1 MLPAYRS
8 QYTPHPTGRAALT
21 GCYTAPVHPPARLS
35 SLAET
40 LTAGYLHPGWTIA
53 AGITAAGLA
62 IGGYHYA
69 ALWPPSQVFGR
80 SLIAGPDPSEV
91 ALTFDDGPNDPY
103 TSQLLEVLA
112 RHQITA
118 AFFVIG
124 RFVRERPQIV
134 RALHRAGH
142 KVGSHT
148 MTHPRLM
155 YMGLEH
161 IRAEI
166 GAATA
171 LIEDTIGDQV
181 RFFRP
186 PFGSRHPGV
195 FRVLAELR
203 LTPVL
208 WNVNARDWKASS
220 AADIERRLEQGIRR
234 NQRRTRG
241 SNLLLHDGGHLTMGT
256 DRRRTVTAV
265 ANLLAGAP
273 RAGIRF
279 VTLDHWLPA
288 QPGDPLPL

>member
-1 MLPAYRS
+1 MLPAYGS
-8 QYTPHPTGRAALT
+8 QYTPRRRRYEAALT
-21 GCYTAPVHPPARLS
+21 GCYTAPVQPPSRLS
-35 SLAET
+35 PLADIV
-40 LTAGYLHPGWTIA
+40 TAMHSQPRWT
-53 AGITAAGLA
+53 TAAALTVGALA
-62 IGGYHYA
+62 VGGYHYA

-80 SLIAGPDPSEV
+80 SLISGGDPMEV

-103 TSQLLEVLA
+103 TTQLLEVLA
-112 RHQITA
+112 RHQVAA

-142 KVGSHT
+142 TVGCHT

-155 YMGLEH
+155 YMGPKA

-166 GAATA
+166 GQATA

-186 PFGSRHPGV
+186 PFGARHPGV
-195 FRVLAELR
+195 FRVLADLH

-208 WNVNARDWKASS
+208 WNVNARDWKANS
-220 AADIERRLEQGIRR
+220 AADIERRLARGILR
-234 NQRRTRG
+234 NQQRGRG
-241 SNLLLHDGGHLTMGT
+241 SNLLLHDGGHLAMRT

-265 ANLLAGAP
+265 ANLLASAQDKDL
-273 RAGIRF
+273 RF
-279 VTLDHWLPA
+279 VSLDHWHRA
-288 QPGDPLPL
+288 QPGVEA